1 MTDTPHRFAPVF
13 DYDEH
18 VPADLLMRWHRTNP
32 DRLVLAD
39 LGCFLGAWGG
49 LAIALVGALAPV
61 TGPVTPLTG
70 AAVMLTGLLVT
81 GAALLVRR
89 RQRRRT
95 GLTGRDIDLVLA
107 HRTEIRFDPWN
118 ALAGRGRPQ
127 PTWPE
132 EARLA
137 YRAGHALDGIRTT
150 AIWSDPDRLD
160 HRIRLDLDE
169 ATRQVHVSAW
179 RLHRL
184 RRDLGPRPSGP
195 DTDRLADEWDT
206 AATNL
211 AASTR
216 VLRDH
221 VDTIEDYR
229 RAIDEQNRHLLLDRR
244 HAELRHL
251 SDRVEEHLAAQ
262 DARHELATDQLAELR
277 RELEPTPGTGG
288 NPMLGLTRPRQDRPP
303 VTTIQD

>member
-1 MTDTPHRFAPVF
+1 MTDTGHHFAPVF

-18 VPADLLMRWHRTNP
+18 VPADLLVRWHRTNP

-49 LAIALVGALAPV
+49 LAIALVGALALL
-61 TGPVTPLTG
+61 TGPVTLLTG
-70 AAVMLTGLLVT
+70 VAVMLAGLLVT

-95 GLTGRDIDLVLA
+95 GLAGRDIDLVLA

-118 ALAGRGRPQ
+118 DLAGRGRPL
-127 PTWPE
+127 PTWAE

-137 YRAGHALDGIRTT
+137 YRAGRALDGIRAT

-160 HRIRLDLDE
+160 HRIRLDPDE

-206 AATNL
+206 AAAHL
-211 AASTR
+211 DDSTR
-216 VLRDH
+216 VLREH

-229 RAIDEQNRHLLLDRR
+229 RAIDEQNRHLQLDRR
-244 HAELRHL
+244 YAELRHL
-251 SDRVEEHLAAQ
+251 SDGIEEHLAAQ
-262 DARHELATDQLAELR
+262 DARHELATDHLTGLH
-277 RELEPTPGTGG
+277 RELKPASDANLLLRAPRSMAG
-288 NPMLGLTRPRQDRPP
+288 PLTQHHDR
-303 VTTIQD
+303 DG